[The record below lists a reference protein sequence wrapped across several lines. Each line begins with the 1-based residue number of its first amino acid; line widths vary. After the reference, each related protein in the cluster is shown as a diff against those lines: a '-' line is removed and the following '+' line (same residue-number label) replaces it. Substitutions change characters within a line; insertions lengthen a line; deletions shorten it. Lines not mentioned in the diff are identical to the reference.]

1 MASARPSARPFLIAH
16 RGASGE
22 RPEHTLAAYARGA
35 RQGADAIEPDLV
47 PTRDG
52 HLVARHENEISET
65 TDVARQPDFAG
76 RRTTKTIDGVERTGW
91 FTEDFDLAELKR
103 LRAVERLP
111 HLRSGSA
118 AYDGRFEIPT
128 LAEILA
134 LVRQLDGEL
143 GRPVG
148 VYPEIKH
155 PATFA
160 SLGLDLEPRVA
171 DELAAAG
178 YRERSDLAWI
188 QSFEPASLRTLRG
201 LTDLRLVQLVD
212 LSHADRLG
220 PNELAEIATYADVLG
235 THKSLVVPVGDDGA
249 LASPTDLVRD
259 AHAVGLA
266 VHVWTVRAENAF
278 LPPALRSSDEEAA
291 HGDLAAEVRALRA
304 AGVDGLFSDHPAQAA
319 AALASS

>member
-1 MASARPSARPFLIAH
+1 MSPARPLLIAH

-47 PTRDG
+47 ATRDG

-65 TDVARQPDFAG
+65 TDVATRAAFAD

-111 HLRSGSA
+111 HLRPASA
-118 AYDGRFEIPT
+118 AHDGRFEIPT

-134 LVRQLDGEL
+134 LVRQLGSEL

-155 PATFA
+155 PAFFA
-160 SLGLDLEPRVA
+160 GLGLDLEPRVA
-171 DELAAAG
+171 DALAAAG
-178 YRERSDLAWI
+178 YRARSDLAWV
-188 QSFEPASLRTLRG
+188 QSFEPSALRTLRG

-212 LSHADRLG
+212 LPDADRLG
-220 PNELAEIATYADVLG
+220 PDDLAAVAAHADVLG
-235 THKSLVVPVGDDGA
+235 PHKALVVPVGGDGA
-249 LASPTDLVRD
+249 LARPTSLVRD

-266 VHVWTVRAENAF
+266 VHAWTVRAENAF
-278 LPPALRSSDEEAA
+278 LPPALRSSSDEAA
-291 HGDLAAEVRALRA
+291 HGDVAAEVRALVA
-304 AGVDGLFSDHPAQAA
+304 AGVDGLFSDHPALAA
-319 AALASS
+319 AALPSR

>member
-1 MASARPSARPFLIAH
+1 MAAARPFLIAH

-22 RPEHTLAAYARGA
+22 RPEHTLAAYARGV
-35 RQGADAIEPDLV
+35 RQGADALEPDLV

-52 HLVARHENEISET
+52 VLVARHENEISET
-65 TDVARQPDFAG
+65 TDVAAHAAFAD
-76 RRTTKTIDGVERTGW
+76 RRATKTIDGVERTGW

-111 HLRSGSA
+111 HLRPSSA
-118 AYDGRFEIPT
+118 AHDGRYEIPT

-134 LVRQLDGEL
+134 LVRQLEAEL

-160 SLGLDLEPRVA
+160 RLGLDLEPRVA
-171 DELAAAG
+171 EELAAAG
-178 YRERSDLAWI
+178 YRGRADPAWI
-188 QSFEPASLRTLRG
+188 QSFEPDSLRTLRG

-212 LSHADRLG
+212 LPAAGRLG
-220 PNELAEIATYADVLG
+220 PDELTEIATYADVLG
-235 THKSLVVPVGDDGA
+235 PHKHLVVPVQDDGA
-249 LASPTDLVRD
+249 LAGPTDLVRD
-259 AHAVGLA
+259 AHAAGLA
-266 VHVWTVRAENAF
+266 VHAWTVRAENAF
-278 LPPALRSSDEEAA
+278 LPPALRSSDDDAA
-291 HGDLAAEVRALRA
+291 HGDLDAEVRALVA

-319 AALASS
+319 AALARS